1 MRQTLLHFGRRE
13 VPRTRKKKASWL
25 GAIAGLTAYL
35 PRRSQSRITCSE
47 MKKHDFAMST
57 QRLGVRFT
65 EGLRAAFRFR
75 WLRKL

>member
-1 MRQTLLHFGRRE
+1 MRQTLLHFGRRQ
-13 VPRTRKKKASWL
+13 VPLTRKRKASWL

-35 PRRSQSRITCSE
+35 PRQSLSRITCAD
-47 MKKHDFAMST
+47 MKKHDFATST

-65 EGLRAAFRFR
+65 EGLRTAFRFR